1 MEGSVRGLE
10 TLLQTTFH
18 EFCARH
24 ASFTFANR
32 FQKHSFL
39 RIKRS
44 CNFYSSI
51 LIAELKPSNKRLPRN
66 PQVTRL
72 HAMRLHVMRKW
83 FHKSIYRTEP
93 FHLLDSIFILIIF
106 KRGGFRTTG
115 FRIGND
121 GAKINNVYLLIWIG
135 TWQEVS
141 RTLIWKFR
149 ENLTENLGEGWF
161 VW

>member
-1 MEGSVRGLE
+1 MEGSIRSLE

-24 ASFTFANR
+24 ASFTFGNR

-72 HAMRLHVMRKW
+72 HVMRKW
-83 FHKSIYRTEP
+83 FHKSIYCTEP
-93 FHLLDSIFILIIF
+93 FHLLDSISILIIF
-106 KRGGFRTTG
+106 KRDGFRTTG
-115 FRIGND
+115 FRIEND
-121 GAKINNVYLLIWIG
+121 EGKINNVYLLIWIG
-135 TWQEVS
+135 AWQEVS

>member
-1 MEGSVRGLE
+1 MEGSIRSLE

-24 ASFTFANR
+24 TSFTFGNR

-44 CNFYSSI
+44 CNFYSLI

-66 PQVTRL
+66 PQVT
-72 HAMRLHVMRKW
+72 RLHVMRKW

-93 FHLLDSIFILIIF
+93 FHLLDSISILIIF
-106 KRGGFRTTG
+106 KRDGFRTTG
-115 FRIGND
+115 FRIEND
-121 GAKINNVYLLIWIG
+121 EGKINNVYLLIWIG
-135 TWQEVS
+135 AWQEVS